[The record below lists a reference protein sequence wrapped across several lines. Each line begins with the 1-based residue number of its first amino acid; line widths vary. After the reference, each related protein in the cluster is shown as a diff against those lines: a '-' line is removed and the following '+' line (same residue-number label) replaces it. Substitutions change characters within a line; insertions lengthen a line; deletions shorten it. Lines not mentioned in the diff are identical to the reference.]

1 MLSGY
6 NYRAKWCKELLVGEK
21 ILIFADMKKTLYIAT
36 IALGALLAIAGFGG
50 CGNRKTSD
58 AKTNA
63 PRQFVPVTL
72 PSTITD
78 PEAQR
83 IYLCEHYW
91 DKIDLA
97 DSTFFAEIDTMQ
109 MVQAYMAWVGRLM
122 DPNDGTYVAKFMDKA
137 AKYPHSLRYF
147 SMLAEKVLYDP
158 NSPLR
163 SDELYI
169 PVLQA
174 QVASQWLDKYEK
186 LSPQYNLDLALQNR
200 IGKPANDFRYTMGSG
215 RSGMLYGIKAKY
227 TLIFFNN
234 PGCTMCKTIREAI
247 CASPLLTEMI
257 DNGTIKVLAL
267 YPDEL
272 LDEWHAYREHI
283 PSNWINSYDKGTVIR
298 NKNLYDLKA
307 IPSLYLLDAEKR
319 VLIKDSTEVGFV
331 EFVIAQAEE
340 MLKN

>member
-1 MLSGY
+1 
-6 NYRAKWCKELLVGEK
+6 
-21 ILIFADMKKTLYIAT
+21 MKRTLYIT
-36 IALGALLAIAGFGG
+36 IIAIAATFAVMG
-50 CGNRKTSD
+50 CGGRTRKADTTP
-58 AKTNA
+58 KPKV
-63 PRQFVPVTL
+63 PRVFVPAL
-72 PSTITD
+72 IPSAITS
-78 PEAQR
+78 PEERR
-83 IYLCEHYW
+83 IYMCEHYW
-91 DKIDLA
+91 DRVNLA
-97 DSTFFAEIDTMQ
+97 DSTLFAEIDTMQ
-109 MVQAYMAWVGRLM
+109 MVEAFMGWVGNYM
-122 DPNDGTYVAKFMDKA
+122 DPNDGRYVAKFMEKA

-174 QVASQWLDKYEK
+174 QVESEWLDKYEK
-186 LSPQYNLDLALQNR
+186 LSPQYNLDLALKNR
-200 IGKPANDFRYTMGSG
+200 IGRPANDFRYTMGSG
-215 RSGMLYGIKAKY
+215 RSGTLYGIKAKY

-272 LDEWHAYREHI
+272 LDEWQAYREHI
-283 PSNWINSYDKGTVIR
+283 PSKWINSYDKGTVIR

-307 IPSLYLLDAEKR
+307 IPALYLLDAEKR
-319 VLIKDSTEVGFV
+319 VLIKDSTEVGYV
-331 EFVIAQAEE
+331 EYVIANIEGISQQ
-340 MLKN
+340 